1 MKLDKGT
8 VIGITQPPPKDGARD
23 TLFSNVS
30 KSGLDN
36 YVVKRTK
43 RHLFEEVSW
52 SRLPCPSQQIYEIL

>member
-36 YVVKRTK
+36 YVVKSTK
-43 RHLFEEVSW
+43 RHLLEKIS
-52 SRLPCPSQQIYEIL
+52 